1 MTRCTWQV
9 GIYDEINKL
18 IIKMESAPKE
28 ADIPVD
34 GSVESIIF
42 QEKLDDCLTMIDYF
56 FLIGVSEDIVLDTLR
71 KSNYDLKEAKALLD
85 LKEPSILS
93 RFPYHDKKDMP
104 IDRTQLLELP
114 KVSLLFKFRLH
125 FQEALRQNWPSMD
138 PSLDICLPSII

>member
-1 MTRCTWQV
+1 
-9 GIYDEINKL
+9 
-18 IIKMESAPKE
+18 MESAPKE